1 MLFCSAVWKWRVDMV
16 IGLDSPKW
24 IDFVDLSAAATGSPY
39 AGMQIVGFATT
50 RGCAVERY
58 PSTAAGP
65 APAT

>member
-1 MLFCSAVWKWRVDMV
+1 MV